1 MFSGLSNYLKK
12 ILPKRL
18 FYRALLIVAIPV
30 LVLQLVIT
38 IVFFDSLW
46 IKTNKG
52 MTRTLVNEISTFIEA
67 YESEQENK
75 QELLDLFSIFLD
87 LNIEF
92 TNNEKLQNT
101 DTERWFS
108 PIDRTLRR
116 ELKSKFGLNEYW
128 FDTTSYKELIDLR
141 IKYED
146 GYFKFLVP
154 KDRVASSSARIFALW
169 ITVPAIIMVII
180 SLIFL
185 KNQTRPITNLAR
197 AAERFGKGEN
207 IEEFKPSGA
216 LEIRQAGHEFDKM
229 RKRIERHI
237 NQRTEML
244 SGISHDL
251 RTPLTRMKL
260 QLAFIKDKETVN
272 KLTEDINEMEK
283 MLNEYLQ
290 FTSSS
295 YVEKDEMFNLSEL
308 ISEVIEKYNNENIS
322 QNLFNGVNNAFAE
335 KAGDGVNILTKEV
348 DTLPNIAKNYSEENV
363 SWVAVG
369 DENYGE
375 GSSREHAAM
384 EPRFRGCKVVLV
396 KSFARIHEANLKK
409 QGILPLVF
417 EDKNDY
423 EKIEQFDK
431 MTIGS
436 LKDIAV
442 DTPVEIILEK
452 ENGETETIEANHS
465 LSEDQIAWF
474 FAGSALNYIKSK

>member
-1 MFSGLSNYLKK
+1 MFCGLSKFFK
-12 ILPKRL
+12 RILPKRL

-52 MTRTLVNEISTFIEA
+52 MTRTLVNEISTFVEA
-67 YESEQENK
+67 YESEQINK
-75 QELLDLFSIFLD
+75 QELVDLFSLFLD
-87 LNIEF
+87 LNIEL
-92 TNNEKLQNT
+92 TKDKNLQKSN
-101 DTERWFS
+101 TERWFS

-116 ELKSKFGLNEYW
+116 ELKSKFGLNDYW

-141 IKYED
+141 IKYGK
-146 GYFKFLVP
+146 GYFKFLIP

-169 ITVPAIIMVII
+169 ITVPAFIMIII

-185 KNQTRPITNLAR
+185 KNQTRPIINLAR
-197 AAERFGKGEN
+197 AAERFGKGER

-260 QLAFIKDKETVN
+260 QIAFIKDDETAK

-295 YVEKDEMFNLSEL
+295 FIEKDEMFNLSEL
-308 ISEVIEKYNNENIS
+308 ILEVIKKYNNKNIS
-322 QNLFNGVNNAFAE
+322 NNLIPRIYYNGRKNLINRCLNNLIDNSLKYADKVEVSLNKKNTNLFIIIDD
-335 KAGDGVNILTKEV
+335 DGPGISK
-348 DTLPNIAKNYSEENV
+348 SEYENV
-363 SWVAVG
+363 FKPFYKIDKGRADSKSSVG
-369 DENYGE
+369 LGLSIASDII
-375 GSSREHAAM
+375 
-384 EPRFRGCKVVLV
+384 
-396 KSFARIHEANLKK
+396 KSHGGNI
-409 QGILPLVF
+409 
-417 EDKNDY
+417 
-423 EKIEQFDK
+423 
-431 MTIGS
+431 M
-436 LKDIAV
+436 
-442 DTPVEIILEK
+442 LEK
-452 ENGETETIEANHS
+452 SRMNGLRVKIF
-465 LSEDQIAWF
+465 LPI
-474 FAGSALNYIKSK
+474 

>member
-1 MFSGLSNYLKK
+1 MFFGLSNFLKR

-18 FYRALLIVAIPV
+18 FYRALLIVATPI
-30 LVLQLVIT
+30 LVFQLVIT

-52 MTRTLVNEISTFIEA
+52 MTRALINEINTFVEVYDNEKID
-67 YESEQENK
+67 K
-75 QELLDLFSIFLD
+75 DELKNLFSLFLD

-92 TNNEKLQNT
+92 INKKNFDSQYN
-101 DTERWFS
+101 ERWFS

-116 ELKSKFGLNEYW
+116 ELKSNFNLEEYW

-154 KDRVASSSARIFALW
+154 KDRVTSSSARLFALW

-197 AAERFGKGEN
+197 AAERFGRGEE
-207 IEEFKPSGA
+207 IDEFKPSGA
-216 LEIRQAGHEFDKM
+216 LEIRQAGYEFDKM
-229 RKRIERHI
+229 RKRILRHL

-260 QLAFIKDKETVN
+260 QIAFIKDNDLSK

-308 ISEVIEKYNNENIS
+308 IETVVKKYDNENILIDVTARIYVNGRK
-322 QNLFNGVNNAFAE
+322 NLINRCLNNIIDNALKYGNKVEIKLNKKNTNIFITVDD
-335 KAGDGVNILTKEV
+335 DGPGIPTKEHDNV
-348 DTLPNIAKNYSEENV
+348 FKPFYKIDKGRADSKSSVGLGLAIASDIIRSHGGNI
-363 SWVAVG
+363 
-369 DENYGE
+369 
-375 GSSREHAAM
+375 M
-384 EPRFRGCKVVLV
+384 
-396 KSFARIHEANLKK
+396 
-409 QGILPLVF
+409 
-417 EDKNDY
+417 
-423 EKIEQFDK
+423 
-431 MTIGS
+431 
-436 LKDIAV
+436 
-442 DTPVEIILEK
+442 LEK
-452 ENGETETIEANHS
+452 SKMNGLRVKIF
-465 LSEDQIAWF
+465 LPV
-474 FAGSALNYIKSK
+474 